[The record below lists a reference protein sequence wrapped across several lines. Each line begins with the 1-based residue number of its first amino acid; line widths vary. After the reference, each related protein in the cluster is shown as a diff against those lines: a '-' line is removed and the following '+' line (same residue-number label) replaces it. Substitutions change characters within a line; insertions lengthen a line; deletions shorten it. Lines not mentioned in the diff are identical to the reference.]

1 MNFKITDQS
10 VYEKLVGKNVLLMMK
25 GKLNLTEVKVI
36 ETTQYR
42 IRVKIIGKPNAI
54 MMGVKKTDCVIF
66 PIRVPRNRLRNI
78 IKTVTEINNSLEKY
92 IKQFAY
98 QVSK

>member
-25 GKLNLTEVKVI
+25 ENLNLTEVNIVEIK
-36 ETTQYR
+36 QYR
-42 IRVKIIGKPNAI
+42 ILVEIIGKPKAVA
-54 MMGVKKTDCVIF
+54 MGIKKVDCVIF

-78 IKTVTEINNSLEKY
+78 IKSQTEINDSLEKY
-92 IKQFAY
+92 IEQFAY

>member
-54 MMGVKKTDCVIF
+54 MMGVRKEDCIIF

-78 IKTVTEINNSLEKY
+78 IKSITEMNDSLEKY